1 MRTEIDRMS
10 QKFVLFSVGLI
21 CRNYFE
27 WHFNEVI
34 LTASLPFSNCRSNA
48 EHPVFNETLPV
59 EVSLFNG
66 LLRCSK
72 PFANVRRGKGY
83 YFFFKNVLK
92 ASPIGFPF
100 LKMVLPSHLSVR
112 RLSLPF
118 ALGRRRCLLA
128 GCTKQLQRI
137 TEKSWRVKVNTRSS
151 VEISFEPN
159 ICYGGRMMLYF
170 GFPIFTIVERHLSF
184 AVCIF
189 RLPFLHPTTF
199 TRTPNRQGPN
209 FLRRSSG
216 KTNLATLSW
225 RKNNNLTAQ
234 ARRSV
239 KRSSFVPRA
248 KRKQEVND
256 D

>member
-1 MRTEIDRMS
+1 MF
-10 QKFVLFSVGLI
+10 K
-21 CRNYFE
+21 
-27 WHFNEVI
+27 
-34 LTASLPFSNCRSNA
+34 
-48 EHPVFNETLPV
+48 TLCQCSPGK
-59 EVSLFNG
+59 G
-66 LLRCSK
+66 LLLFFQERVES
-72 PFANVRRGKGY
+72 FAHRISFSEDGI
-83 YFFFKNVLK
+83 
-92 ASPIGFPF
+92 PW
-100 LKMVLPSHLSVR
+100 HLSER
-112 RLSLPF
+112 RLSLLF
-118 ALGRRRCLLA
+118 ALGRQRCLLA

-137 TEKSWRVKVNTRSS
+137 TEKSWRVKVNTRSL

-199 TRTPNRQGPN
+199 TRTQNRRGPN

-225 RKNNNLTAQ
+225 GKNNNLTAQ